1 MIASFILLTTAR
13 LLLPLLL
20 MFSAFLFLRGH
31 NEPGGG
37 FVAGLVAAA
46 AWVLYALAT
55 DPELAGRALRIEP
68 RALIGWGLLAA
79 LLSGMF
85 GLILGQP
92 FLTAQ
97 WVEVPLPGGGLLE
110 LGTPL
115 LFDLGVY
122 LTVIGVTLT
131 IVFALAEE

>member
-1 MIASFILLTTAR
+1 MTSFILLTTAR

-20 MFSAFLFLRGH
+20 MFSIFLFGRGH

-46 AWVLYALAT
+46 AWILYSLASDT
-55 DPELAGRALRIEP
+55 SQARRALRLEP
-68 RALIGWGLLAA
+68 QSLIGWGLMAA
-79 LLSGMF
+79 FLSGAI
-85 GLILGQP
+85 GLLAGQP
-92 FLTAQ
+92 FLTGQ
-97 WVEVPLPGGGLLE
+97 WITISVPMIGEIE

-122 LTVIGVTLT
+122 LAVVGVTLT
-131 IVFALAEE
+131 VVFALEEE

>member
-1 MIASFILLTTAR
+1 MTSFILLTTAR

-20 MFSAFLFLRGH
+20 MFSVFLFGRGH

-46 AWVLYALAT
+46 AWVLYSLAT
-55 DPELAGRALRIEP
+55 DIAQARRALRLDP
-68 RALIGWGLLAA
+68 RVLIGWGLMAA
-79 LLSGMF
+79 FASGAI
-85 GLILGQP
+85 GLMAGQP
-92 FLTAQ
+92 FLTGQ
-97 WVEVPLPGGGLLE
+97 WITVALPMIGELE

-122 LTVIGVTLT
+122 LTVVGVTLT
-131 IVFALAEE
+131 IVFSLEEE

>member
-1 MIASFILLTTAR
+1 MTSFILLTTSR

-20 MFSAFLFLRGH
+20 MFSLFLFVRGH

-37 FVAGLVAAA
+37 FVAGLVAAV

-55 DPELAGRALRIEP
+55 DTTQASRALRLQP
-68 RALIGWGLLAA
+68 RSLIGWGLLAA
-79 LLSGMF
+79 LGSGLP
-85 GLILGQP
+85 GLLLGQP

-97 WVEVPLPGGGLLE
+97 WIEVSLPGGGYLE

-122 LTVIGVTLT
+122 LTVFGVTLT
-131 IVFALAEE
+131 IIFALSEE

>member
-1 MIASFILLTTAR
+1 MTSFILLTTAR

-20 MFSAFLFLRGH
+20 MFSVFLFLRGH

-37 FVAGLVAAA
+37 FVAGLVAAI
-46 AWVLYALAT
+46 AWVLYALASDT
-55 DPELAGRALRIEP
+55 AQAYQALRIEP

-79 LLSGMF
+79 LVSGLP
-85 GLILGQP
+85 GLLLGQP

-97 WVEVPLPGGGLLE
+97 WMELALPGGGTLE

-122 LTVIGVTLT
+122 LTVVGVTLT
-131 IVFALAEE
+131 SVFALSEE

>member
-1 MIASFILLTTAR
+1 MTSFILLTTAR

-20 MFSAFLFLRGH
+20 MFSVFLFGRGH

-46 AWVLYALAT
+46 AWILYSLASDT
-55 DPELAGRALRIEP
+55 SQARRALRFEP
-68 RALIGWGLLAA
+68 QSLIGWGLMAA
-79 LLSGMF
+79 FLSGAI
-85 GLILGQP
+85 GLLAGQP
-92 FLTAQ
+92 FLTGQ
-97 WVEVPLPGGGLLE
+97 WITLSVPMIGEIE

-122 LTVIGVTLT
+122 LAVVGVTLT
-131 IVFALAEE
+131 VVFALEEE

>member
-1 MIASFILLTTAR
+1 MTSFILLTTAR

-20 MFSAFLFLRGH
+20 MFSVFLFGRGH

-46 AWVLYALAT
+46 AWILYSLASDT
-55 DPELAGRALRIEP
+55 SQARRALRFEP
-68 RALIGWGLLAA
+68 QSLIGWGLMAA
-79 LLSGMF
+79 FLSGAI
-85 GLILGQP
+85 GLLAGQP
-92 FLTAQ
+92 FLTGQ
-97 WVEVPLPGGGLLE
+97 WITISVPMMGEIE

-122 LTVIGVTLT
+122 LAVVGVTLT
-131 IVFALAEE
+131 IVFALEEE

>member
-1 MIASFILLTTAR
+1 MTSFILTTTAR
-13 LLLPLLL
+13 LLLPLLF
-20 MFSAFLFLRGH
+20 MFSLFLFARGH

-37 FVAGLVAAA
+37 FVAGLVAGA

-55 DPELAGRALRIEP
+55 DAAQARRALRVQP
-68 RALIGWGLLAA
+68 QSLIGWGLLAA
-79 LLSGMF
+79 LTS
-85 GLILGQP
+85 GLIGLVLGHP
-92 FLTAQ
+92 FLTGQ
-97 WVEVPLPGGGLLE
+97 WIKLDLPGFGAFE

-122 LTVIGVTLT
+122 LTVLGVTAT